1 MAEQALKSSVQ
12 KGERL
17 PFMAFV
23 LDDATRAALVR
34 VAEEQGWSEGE
45 VLEGGVRE
53 AIDALAGVSTPQVLV
68 IDLSSS
74 NDPLDDIGSLAE
86 VCDAGTR
93 VIALGNINDV
103 NLFRNLVALGVQDY
117 LLKPVTAEALNTLVV
132 KVAEEP
138 AAAAEPE
145 EAGIGRLIA
154 VIGARGGVGASTIA
168 VNVAWLMAHE
178 QKLRVAIVDLDLYFG
193 TVALSLDLEPG
204 RGFREALENPN
215 RIDGL
220 FIERAL
226 VRESDN
232 LFILG
237 AEEAL
242 ENTFSF
248 DPAAVEL
255 LLDKLRCDFDCVIV
269 DFPRAVVTAN
279 AYILSAA
286 SAVAVVS
293 DASLAG
299 MRDTL
304 RLVAFTKN
312 VTSTAAVK
320 VVVNR
325 FGAAKKG
332 ELSKE
337 DFERG
342 AGLKIDHMI
351 PQEPGVA
358 AISAGVGKPLAE
370 VAKRSRLVTALRKL
384 SSELS
389 AVEDEPTKAPFWQRF
404 LKQSA

>member
-1 MAEQALKSSVQ
+1 M
-12 KGERL
+12 GERL

-23 LDDATRAALVR
+23 LDDSTRATLVR
-34 VAEEQGWSEGE
+34 VAENQGWSDGE
-45 VLEGGVRE
+45 VLDGGVRE
-53 AIDALAGVSTPQVLV
+53 AIDSLAGVSTPQVLV
-68 IDLSSS
+68 IDLSDSS
-74 NDPLDDIGSLAE
+74 DPLTDIGALAE

-93 VIALGNINDV
+93 VIAVGNINDV
-103 NLFRNLVALGVQDY
+103 NLFRTLVTLGVQDY
-117 LLKPVTAEALNTLVV
+117 LLKPVTADALNALLV
-132 KVAEEP
+132 KAAEEP
-138 AAAAEPE
+138 AMAEPE
-145 EAGIGRLIA
+145 EARLGRLIA

-168 VNVAWLMAHE
+168 VNTAWLMAHE
-178 QKLRVAIVDLDLYFG
+178 QKLRVAVVDLDLYFG

-242 ENTFSF
+242 ENDFSF

-255 LLDKLRCDFDCVIV
+255 LLEKLRRDFDCIIV

-304 RLVAFTKN
+304 RLVAFTKR
-312 VTSTAAVK
+312 VTPAAAVK

-325 FGAAKKG
+325 VGAAKKG

-337 DFERG
+337 DFEHG
-342 AGLKIDHMI
+342 AGLKIDHVI
-351 PQEPGVA
+351 PQEAGVA
-358 AISAGVGKPLAE
+358 AISAGVGKPLVE

-389 AVEDEPTKAPFWQRF
+389 AVEDEPAKAPFWQRF

>member
-1 MAEQALKSSVQ
+1 MAQQALKSSAPMG
-12 KGERL
+12 KRR

-23 LDDATRAALVR
+23 LDDETRATLGR
-34 VAEEQGWSEGE
+34 VAEDQGWSDGE
-45 VLEGGVRE
+45 ILEGGVRE

-68 IDLSSS
+68 IDLSDS
-74 NDPLDDIGSLAE
+74 NDSLGDIGSLAE

-117 LLKPVTAEALNTLVV
+117 LVKPVTVEALNALVV
-132 KVAEEP
+132 KAAEEP
-138 AAAAEPE
+138 AAAEPE
-145 EAGIGRLIA
+145 EAKAGRLIA

-168 VNVAWLMAHE
+168 VNTGWLMAHE

-193 TVALSLDLEPG
+193 TVALSLDLEAG

-220 FIERAL
+220 FIERAM

-304 RLVAFTKN
+304 RLVAFTKK
-312 VTSTAAVK
+312 VAPAAAVK

-342 AGLKIDHMI
+342 AGLKIDHLI
-351 PQEPGVA
+351 PQEAGVA
-358 AISAGVGKPLAE
+358 AISAGAGKPLVE

-384 SSELS
+384 SSELA

-404 LKQSA
+404 LKRGG

>member
-1 MAEQALKSSVQ
+1 MQ
-12 KGERL
+12 
-17 PFMAFV
+17 
-23 LDDATRAALVR
+23 
-34 VAEEQGWSEGE
+34 
-45 VLEGGVRE
+45 E
-53 AIDALAGVSTPQVLV
+53 AIEALAGVSTPHVLV
-68 IDLSSS
+68 IDISNS
-74 NDPLDDIGSLAE
+74 NDPLNDIGSLAE

-117 LLKPVTAEALNTLVV
+117 LLKPVTTEALNALVV
-132 KVAEEP
+132 KAAEEP
-138 AAAAEPE
+138 AAAEPE
-145 EAGIGRLIA
+145 ETRAGRLIA

-168 VNVAWLMAHE
+168 VNTAWLMAHE

-242 ENTFSF
+242 ENDFNF
-248 DPAAVEL
+248 DPAAIEL
-255 LLDKLRCDFDCVIV
+255 LLEKLRCDFDCVIV

-304 RLVAFTKN
+304 RLVAFTKR
-312 VTSTAAVK
+312 VTPAAAVK
-320 VVVNR
+320 VVINR

-342 AGLKIDHMI
+342 AGLKIDHVI

-358 AISAGVGKPLAE
+358 AISAGVGKPLVE

-384 SSELS
+384 SSDLS

>member
-1 MAEQALKSSVQ
+1 MAQQALKSTAQ
-12 KGERL
+12 MGERL
-17 PFMAFV
+17 PFMAFA
-23 LDDATRAALVR
+23 LDDATRATLVR
-34 VAEEQGWSEGE
+34 VAEDQGWSDDE
-45 VLEGGVRE
+45 VLEGGVHE
-53 AIDALAGVSTPQVLV
+53 AIDALAGVFTPQVLV
-68 IDLSSS
+68 IDLCDS
-74 NDPLDDIGSLAE
+74 NDPLNDIGSLAG

-103 NLFRNLVALGVQDY
+103 NLFRSLAALGVHDY
-117 LLKPVTAEALNTLVV
+117 LLKPVTAEALNGLVV
-132 KVAEEP
+132 KPAEEP
-138 AAAAEPE
+138 VAAEPE
-145 EAGIGRLIA
+145 EAGVGRLIA

-168 VNVAWLMAHE
+168 VNTAWLMAHE

-242 ENTFSF
+242 ENAFSF

-255 LLDKLRCDFDCVIV
+255 LLEKLRCDFDCVIV

-286 SAVAVVS
+286 SAVVVVS

-304 RLVAFTKN
+304 RLVAFIKRT
-312 VTSTAAVK
+312 TPAAAVK

-337 DFERG
+337 EFERG
-342 AGLKIDHMI
+342 AELKIDHVI
-351 PQEPGVA
+351 PQEAGAA
-358 AISAGVGKPLAE
+358 AISAGAGKPLVE
-370 VAKRSRLVTALRKL
+370 VAKRGRLVTALRKL
-384 SSELS
+384 SKELS
-389 AVEDEPTKAPFWQRF
+389 TVEDEPTKAPFWQRF

>member
-1 MAEQALKSSVQ
+1 MAQQALKSSAPMD
-12 KGERL
+12 KRR

-23 LDDATRAALVR
+23 LDDATRATLGR
-34 VAEEQGWSEGE
+34 VAEDQGWSDGE
-45 VLEGGVRE
+45 ILEGGVRE
-53 AIDALAGVSTPQVLV
+53 AIDALAGVPTPQVLV
-68 IDLSSS
+68 IDLSDS
-74 NDPLDDIGSLAE
+74 NDSLGDIGSLAE

-117 LLKPVTAEALNTLVV
+117 LVKPVTAEALNALVV
-132 KVAEEP
+132 KAAEEP
-138 AAAAEPE
+138 AAAEPE
-145 EAGIGRLIA
+145 EARAGRLIA

-168 VNVAWLMAHE
+168 VNTAWLMAHE

-193 TVALSLDLEPG
+193 TVALSLDLEAG

-242 ENTFSF
+242 ENDFNF
-248 DPAAVEL
+248 DPAAIEL
-255 LLDKLRCDFDCVIV
+255 LLEKLRCDFDCVIV

-304 RLVAFTKN
+304 RLVAFTKR
-312 VTSTAAVK
+312 VAPAAAVK

-342 AGLKIDHMI
+342 AGLKIDHLI
-351 PQEPGVA
+351 PQEAGVA
-358 AISAGVGKPLAE
+358 AISAGAGKPLVE
-370 VAKRSRLVTALRKL
+370 VAKRSQLVTVLRKL
-384 SSELS
+384 SRELA

-404 LKQSA
+404 RKRGG

>member
-1 MAEQALKSSVQ
+1 M
-12 KGERL
+12 GERL

-23 LDDATRAALVR
+23 LDDATRAALIR
-34 VAEEQGWSEGE
+34 VAKEQGWSDGE

-68 IDLSSS
+68 IDLSNSD
-74 NDPLDDIGSLAE
+74 DPLNDIGSLAE
-86 VCDAGTR
+86 VCDSGTR

-103 NLFRNLVALGVQDY
+103 NLFRNLVTLGVQDY
-117 LLKPVTAEALNTLVV
+117 LLKPVTVEALNAIVV
-132 KVAEEP
+132 KAVEAEEP
-138 AAAAEPE
+138 AAAEPE
-145 EAGIGRLIA
+145 EAKAGRLIA

-168 VNVAWLMAHE
+168 VNTAWLMAHE
-178 QKLRVAIVDLDLYFG
+178 QKLRVAVVDLDLYFG

-242 ENTFSF
+242 ENAFSF

-255 LLDKLRCDFDCVIV
+255 LLEKLRFDFDCVIV

-304 RLVAFTKN
+304 RLVAFTKKA
-312 VTSTAAVK
+312 TPAAAVK
-320 VVVNR
+320 VIVNR

-337 DFERG
+337 DFEHG
-342 AGLKIDHMI
+342 VGVKIDHVI

-370 VAKRSRLVTALRKL
+370 VGKRSRLVAALRKL

-389 AVEDEPTKAPFWQRF
+389 SVEDEPEKTPFWQRF

>member
-1 MAEQALKSSVQ
+1 MAQQALKSSAPMG
-12 KGERL
+12 KRR

-23 LDDATRAALVR
+23 LDDATRATLGR
-34 VAEEQGWSEGE
+34 VAEDQGWSDGE
-45 VLEGGVRE
+45 ILEGGVRE
-53 AIDALAGVSTPQVLV
+53 AIDALAGVPTPQVLV
-68 IDLSSS
+68 IDLSDS
-74 NDPLDDIGSLAE
+74 NDSLGDIGSLAE

-117 LLKPVTAEALNTLVV
+117 LVKPVTVEALNALVV
-132 KVAEEP
+132 KAAEEP
-138 AAAAEPE
+138 AAAEPE
-145 EAGIGRLIA
+145 EAKAGRLIA

-168 VNVAWLMAHE
+168 VNTAWLMAHE

-220 FIERAL
+220 FIERAM

-255 LLDKLRCDFDCVIV
+255 LLEKLGCDFDCVIV

-304 RLVAFTKN
+304 RLVAFTKK
-312 VTSTAAVK
+312 VAPAAAVK

-342 AGLKIDHMI
+342 AGLKIDHLI
-351 PQEPGVA
+351 PQEAGVA
-358 AISAGVGKPLAE
+358 AISAGAGKPLVE
-370 VAKRSRLVTALRKL
+370 VAKRSQLVTVLRKL
-384 SSELS
+384 SRELA

-404 LKQSA
+404 RKRGG

>member
-1 MAEQALKSSVQ
+1 MAQQALKSSVQ
-12 KGERL
+12 SGKRL

-23 LDDATRAALVR
+23 LDDATRATLGR
-34 VAEEQGWSEGE
+34 VAEEQGWSDGE

-68 IDLSSS
+68 IDLSDS
-74 NDPLDDIGSLAE
+74 NDSLGDIGSLAE

-93 VIALGNINDV
+93 VIALGKINDV
-103 NLFRNLVALGVQDY
+103 NLFRNLVALGVLDY
-117 LLKPVTAEALNTLVV
+117 LVKPVTVEALNALVV
-132 KVAEEP
+132 KATEEP
-138 AAAAEPE
+138 VAAEPE
-145 EAGIGRLIA
+145 AAKAGRLIA
-154 VIGARGGVGASTIA
+154 VIGARGGVGASTVA
-168 VNVAWLMAHE
+168 VNTAWLIAHE
-178 QKLRVAIVDLDLYFG
+178 QTLRVAIVDLDLYFG

-220 FIERAL
+220 FIERAM

-255 LLDKLRCDFDCVIV
+255 LLEKLRCDFDCVIV
-269 DFPRAVVTAN
+269 DVPRAVVTAN
-279 AYILSAA
+279 ANILSAA

-304 RLVAFTKN
+304 RLVAFTKR
-312 VTSTAAVK
+312 VTPAAAVK
-320 VVVNR
+320 VVDNL

-342 AGLKIDHMI
+342 AGLKIDHVI

-358 AISAGVGKPLAE
+358 AISAGVGKPLVE

-384 SSELS
+384 SSDLS

>member
-1 MAEQALKSSVQ
+1 MDK
-12 KGERL
+12 RL

-23 LDDATRAALVR
+23 LDDATRATLGR
-34 VAEEQGWSEGE
+34 VAEEQGWSDGE

-53 AIDALAGVSTPQVLV
+53 AIDALAGVSTPRVLV
-68 IDLSSS
+68 IDLSDS
-74 NDPLDDIGSLAE
+74 NDSLDDISLLAE

-117 LLKPVTAEALNTLVV
+117 LLKPVTVEALNALVV
-132 KVAEEP
+132 KAAEEP
-138 AAAAEPE
+138 AAAEPE
-145 EAGIGRLIA
+145 ETRAGRLIA

-168 VNVAWLMAHE
+168 VNTAWLLAHE

-242 ENTFSF
+242 ENDFNF
-248 DPAAVEL
+248 DPAAIEL
-255 LLDKLRCDFDCVIV
+255 LLEKLRCDFDCVIV

-304 RLVAFTKN
+304 RLVAFTKR
-312 VTSTAAVK
+312 VAPAAAVK

-342 AGLKIDHMI
+342 AGLEIDHVI

-358 AISAGVGKPLAE
+358 AISAGVGKPLVE

-384 SSELS
+384 SIELS

-404 LKQSA
+404 LKRDA

>member
-1 MAEQALKSSVQ
+1 MAQQALKSSAPMG
-12 KGERL
+12 KRR

-23 LDDATRAALVR
+23 LDDATRATLGR
-34 VAEEQGWSEGE
+34 VAEDQGWSDGE
-45 VLEGGVRE
+45 ILEGGVRE
-53 AIDALAGVSTPQVLV
+53 AIDALAGVPTPQVLV
-68 IDLSSS
+68 IDLSDS
-74 NDPLDDIGSLAE
+74 NDSLGDIGSLAE

-103 NLFRNLVALGVQDY
+103 TLFRNLVALGVQDY
-117 LLKPVTAEALNTLVV
+117 LVKPVTVEALNALVV
-132 KVAEEP
+132 KAAEEP
-138 AAAAEPE
+138 AAAEPE
-145 EAGIGRLIA
+145 AAKAGRLIA
-154 VIGARGGVGASTIA
+154 VIGARGGVGASMIA
-168 VNVAWLMAHE
+168 VNTAWLIAHE
-178 QKLRVAIVDLDLYFG
+178 QKQRVAIVDLDLYFG

-226 VRESDN
+226 VRECDN

-242 ENTFSF
+242 ENAFSF
-248 DPAAVEL
+248 DPAAVEML
-255 LLDKLRCDFDCVIV
+255 LEKLRCDFDCVIV

-304 RLVAFTKN
+304 RLVAFTKR
-312 VTSTAAVK
+312 VAPAAAVK

-342 AGLKIDHMI
+342 AGLKIDHLI
-351 PQEPGVA
+351 PQESGVA
-358 AISAGVGKPLAE
+358 AISAGAGKPLVE
-370 VAKRSRLVTALRKL
+370 VAKRSQLVTVLRKL
-384 SSELS
+384 SSELA

-404 LKQSA
+404 RKRSG

>member
-1 MAEQALKSSVQ
+1 
-12 KGERL
+12 
-17 PFMAFV
+17 MAFV
-23 LDDATRAALVR
+23 LDDATRATLGR
-34 VAEEQGWSEGE
+34 VAEDQGWSDGE
-45 VLEGGVRE
+45 ILEGGVRE
-53 AIDALAGVSTPQVLV
+53 AIDALAGVPTPQVLV
-68 IDLSSS
+68 IDLSDS
-74 NDPLDDIGSLAE
+74 NDSLGDIGSLAE

-103 NLFRNLVALGVQDY
+103 TLFRNLVALGVQDY
-117 LLKPVTAEALNTLVV
+117 LVKPVTVEALNALVV
-132 KVAEEP
+132 KAAEEP
-138 AAAAEPE
+138 AAAEPE
-145 EAGIGRLIA
+145 AAKAGRLIA
-154 VIGARGGVGASTIA
+154 VIGARGGVGASMIA
-168 VNVAWLMAHE
+168 VNTAWLIAHE

-220 FIERAL
+220 FIERAM

-255 LLDKLRCDFDCVIV
+255 LLEKLRCDFDCIIV
-269 DFPRAVVTAN
+269 VFPRAVVTAN

-304 RLVAFTKN
+304 RLVAFTKR
-312 VTSTAAVK
+312 VAPAAAVK

-342 AGLKIDHMI
+342 AGLKIDHLI
-351 PQEPGVA
+351 PQESGVA
-358 AISAGVGKPLAE
+358 AISAGAGKPLVE
-370 VAKRSRLVTALRKL
+370 VAKRSQLVTVLRKL
-384 SSELS
+384 SSELA

-404 LKQSA
+404 RKRSG

>member
-1 MAEQALKSSVQ
+1 MAQQALKSSAPMG
-12 KGERL
+12 KRR

-23 LDDATRAALVR
+23 LDDETRATLGR
-34 VAEEQGWSEGE
+34 VAEDQGWSDGE
-45 VLEGGVRE
+45 ILEGGVRE

-68 IDLSSS
+68 IDLSDS
-74 NDPLDDIGSLAE
+74 NDSLGDIGSLAE

-117 LLKPVTAEALNTLVV
+117 LVKPVTVEALNALVV
-132 KVAEEP
+132 KAAEEP
-138 AAAAEPE
+138 AAAEPE
-145 EAGIGRLIA
+145 EAKAGRLIA

-168 VNVAWLMAHE
+168 VNTGWLMAHE

-193 TVALSLDLEPG
+193 TVALSLDLEAG

-220 FIERAL
+220 FIERAM

-304 RLVAFTKN
+304 RLVAFIKK
-312 VTSTAAVK
+312 VTSAAAVK

-342 AGLKIDHMI
+342 AGLKIDHLI
-351 PQEPGVA
+351 PQEAGVA
-358 AISAGVGKPLAE
+358 AISAGAGKPLVE

-384 SSELS
+384 SSELA

-404 LKQSA
+404 LKRGA

>member
-1 MAEQALKSSVQ
+1 MAQQALKSSAPMG
-12 KGERL
+12 KRR

-23 LDDATRAALVR
+23 LDDETRATLGR
-34 VAEEQGWSEGE
+34 VAEDQGWSDGE
-45 VLEGGVRE
+45 ILEGGVRE

-68 IDLSSS
+68 IDLSDS
-74 NDPLDDIGSLAE
+74 NDSLGDIGSLAE

-117 LLKPVTAEALNTLVV
+117 LVKPVTVEALNALVV
-132 KVAEEP
+132 KAAEEP
-138 AAAAEPE
+138 AAAEPE
-145 EAGIGRLIA
+145 EAKAGRLIA

-168 VNVAWLMAHE
+168 VNTGWLMAHE

-193 TVALSLDLEPG
+193 TVALSLDLEAG

-220 FIERAL
+220 FIERAM

-304 RLVAFTKN
+304 RLVAFTKR
-312 VTSTAAVK
+312 VAPAAAVK

-342 AGLKIDHMI
+342 AGLKIDHLI
-351 PQEPGVA
+351 PQEAGVA
-358 AISAGVGKPLAE
+358 AISAGAGKPLVE

-384 SSELS
+384 SSELA

-404 LKQSA
+404 LKRGA

>member
-12 KGERL
+12 MGERL

-53 AIDALAGVSTPQVLV
+53 AIDALAGVSTPHVLV
-68 IDLSSS
+68 IDLSNS

-86 VCDAGTR
+86 VCDSGTR

-117 LLKPVTAEALNTLVV
+117 LVKPVTAEALNALVV

-138 AAAAEPE
+138 AAAEPE
-145 EAGIGRLIA
+145 EAKVGRLIA

-168 VNVAWLMAHE
+168 VNTAWLMAHE

-255 LLDKLRCDFDCVIV
+255 LIEKLRCDFDCVIV

-304 RLVAFTKN
+304 RLVAFIKK

-351 PQEPGVA
+351 PQETGVA
-358 AISAGVGKPLAE
+358 AISAGVGKPLVE